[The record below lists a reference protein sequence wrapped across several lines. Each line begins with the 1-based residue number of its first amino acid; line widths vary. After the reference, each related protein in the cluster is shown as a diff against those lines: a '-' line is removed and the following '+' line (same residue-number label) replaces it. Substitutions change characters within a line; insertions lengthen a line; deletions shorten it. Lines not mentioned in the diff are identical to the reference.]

1 MIFKFDKSIF
11 SKIMFLINIIIGF
24 LHSICFLF
32 NNFYLEYF
40 SNFSLISV
48 FFPVIYALN
57 LFFLLYWLVKLDY
70 RFIFSS
76 IFFAETLKSVVISLF
91 TTTGTPSA
99 ISTIA
104 E

>member
-1 MIFKFDKSIF
+1 
-11 SKIMFLINIIIGF
+11 MFLSSFSVYTVPLGLLGELRTIIF
-24 LHSICFLF
+24 
-32 NNFYLEYF
+32 
-40 SNFSLISV
+40 V
-48 FFPVIYALN
+48 FA
-57 LFFLLYWLVKLDY
+57 
-70 RFIFSS
+70 FIFSS